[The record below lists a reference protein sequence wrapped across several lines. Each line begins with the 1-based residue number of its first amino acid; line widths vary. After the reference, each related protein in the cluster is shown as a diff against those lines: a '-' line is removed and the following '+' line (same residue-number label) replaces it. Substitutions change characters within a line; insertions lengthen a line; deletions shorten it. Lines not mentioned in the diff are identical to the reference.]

1 MVFNFLATS
10 FLEALY
16 RFKEKHVK
24 VKHKHRQLISVRKVV
39 FDIPGFKRSNRR
51 LKFQIYLYLSLKDP
65 IEFRV
70 MKHSVAVY
78 QNIFRSNLEREKN
91 ESRKITVSSGRMTA
105 LVSKTS
111 PGQQETS
118 QSISFLLPFFLFFFP
133 SSEINALREAC
144 VIS

>member
-1 MVFNFLATS
+1 MFLVFNFLATS

-16 RFKEKHVK
+16 RLKEKHVK
-24 VKHKHRQLISVRKVV
+24 VKHKHRQLISERKVL

-78 QNIFRSNLEREKN
+78 KHDCFVLTLKARKMSLEK
-91 ESRKITVSSGRMTA
+91 
-105 LVSKTS
+105 
-111 PGQQETS
+111 
-118 QSISFLLPFFLFFFP
+118 
-133 SSEINALREAC
+133 
-144 VIS
+144 

>member
-1 MVFNFLATS
+1 MFNACVHFFRQKIKQILFKQSLEAKRQLQLLGKVDEINFLKVFLVFNFLATS

-16 RFKEKHVK
+16 RLKEKHVK
-24 VKHKHRQLISVRKVV
+24 VKHKHRQLISERKVL

-78 QNIFRSNLEREKN
+78 KH
-91 ESRKITVSSGRMTA
+91 VS
-105 LVSKTS
+105 
-111 PGQQETS
+111 
-118 QSISFLLPFFLFFFP
+118 F
-133 SSEINALREAC
+133 
-144 VIS
+144 